1 MIYFYCLMEVIIMAN
16 INDYLR
22 WRGDIKFSKRYPFN
36 ELDSVILARF
46 SYLLFHKIKMNKD
59 ETIESISNK
68 MKDFDNSMFLYN
80 GDKEMITLLGECA
93 RFKDLKV
100 SDYVRV
106 NSKEEV
112 KQFGAICIHL
122 PYRELYVSYI
132 GTDSTIYGWKEDF
145 YMSFMDDV
153 PCRELGANYLS
164 DISRKYW
171 YKKLRVGGHSK
182 GGNVA
187 IYSALTNSYRVQKRI
202 IKVYNYDGP
211 GLSKQMYDRYN
222 NKNIVKK
229 METYI
234 PQDSIV
240 GTIFHHEEKVSVV
253 ESKEYFLLEHDIFS
267 WQVLRDDLIRCDGKV
282 SRSLKLESAIRDYLD
297 STTKEERKIVID
309 ALFEIIEEAKIENVY
324 DLIKNYPKLIPK
336 ALLKYKNFSKEERV
350 RLTGL
355 LSAII
360 SASVRNYVKK

>member
-1 MIYFYCLMEVIIMAN
+1 MAN

-22 WRGDIKFSKRYPFN
+22 WRGDIKISKKYPFN
-36 ELDSVILARF
+36 ELDSIILARF
-46 SYLLFHKIKMNKD
+46 SYLLFHKIKMKNI

-68 MKDFDNSMFLYN
+68 MKDFDNKLFLYN
-80 GDKEMITLLGECA
+80 GDKEMITLLGNST
-93 RFKDLKV
+93 RFKNLKV
-100 SDYVRV
+100 TDYVRI

-122 PYRELYVSYI
+122 PYREVYISYI

-145 YMSFMDDV
+145 NMAFMDNV
-153 PCRELGANYLS
+153 PCRELGSKYLN
-164 DISRKYW
+164 DISKKYW

-187 IYSALTNSYRVQKRI
+187 IYSALTNNYKIQKRI

-211 GLSKQMYDRYN
+211 GLTKEMYDKYG
-222 NKNIVKK
+222 NKNILKK

-240 GTIFHHEEKVSVV
+240 GTIFHHEEKVTIV
-253 ESKEYFLLEHDIFS
+253 ESFEYFLLEHDIFS
-267 WQVLRDDLIRCDGKV
+267 WQVLKDDLIKCEGKV
-282 SRSLKLESAIRDYLD
+282 NKSAKLENAIKNYLD
-297 STTKEERKIVID
+297 TTTKEERKIVID
-309 ALFEIIEEAKIENVY
+309 ALFEIIEEAKIDNVY

-336 ALLKYKNFSKEERV
+336 ALLKYKDFSKEERV
-350 RLTGL
+350 RLTEL

-360 SASVRNYVKK
+360 SASVRNYRKK